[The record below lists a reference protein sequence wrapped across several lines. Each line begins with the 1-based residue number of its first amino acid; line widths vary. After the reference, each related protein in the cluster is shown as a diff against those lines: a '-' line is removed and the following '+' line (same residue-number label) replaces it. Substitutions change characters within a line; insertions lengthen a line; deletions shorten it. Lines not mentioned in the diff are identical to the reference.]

1 MVSLLAPCP
10 AHFVE
15 RSSRA
20 ALYHPSQRTTLER
33 HDASPLENPRMSPDA
48 LKSGDLLAGKY
59 RIERVLGQG
68 GMGVVIAATH
78 LQLGQR
84 VAIKVM
90 RKEVI
95 NDEAVERFLREARAL
110 VRLRSEHVAR
120 VIDVGETAEHVPF
133 MVMEYLEGSDL
144 SDVVHQRG
152 PLPVKDA
159 VEYLLHACEAIAEAH
174 AAGIIH
180 RDLKPANLFLTRA
193 PDGSDS
199 IKVLDFGISKSIEPD
214 EGPQSKKLT
223 ATTTVFGSP
232 AYMSPEQMRSARDA
246 DARSDIWSLGVILYE
261 LLAGVIPFDGATYP
275 DLVLAVNMHTPAAL
289 ATYRRDV
296 PSALEAATFRCFEKK
311 RDNRFSSVADLAEAI
326 APFGHPE
333 AAASARRIGRTMSG
347 VPVPESAVR
356 GGAPID
362 PGSSTVAASITSVA
376 DTTAAQP
383 APRDRRLVIAGTAMG
398 VAGIL
403 IAIFAI
409 TRPGAAPASGSPTLP
424 TLTSASPLITA
435 APLPT
440 AIASA
445 NQADP
450 DPVPTVAVSAA
461 LPLTTATP
469 RAIAAPRAT
478 ASAVAIARPTAVA
491 SPPPVVTATVAPK
504 KSPFDVTIK

>member
-1 MVSLLAPCP
+1 
-10 AHFVE
+10 
-15 RSSRA
+15 
-20 ALYHPSQRTTLER
+20 
-33 HDASPLENPRMSPDA
+33 MSPDA
-48 LKSGDLLAGKY
+48 PKAGDLVAGKY
-59 RIERVLGQG
+59 RIERVLGEG

-84 VAIKVM
+84 VAIKLM
-90 RKEVI
+90 RREVI

-110 VRLRSEHVAR
+110 VRLRSQHVAR
-120 VIDVGETAEHVPF
+120 VIDVGETSDGVPF

-152 PLPVKDA
+152 KLPVKDA

-199 IKVLDFGISKSIEPD
+199 IKVLDFGISKSIEAD
-214 EGPQSKKLT
+214 EGPYAKKLT
-223 ATTTVFGSP
+223 ATTTVIGSP

-275 DLVLAVNMHTPAAL
+275 DLVLAVNMQTPAAFS
-289 ATYRRDV
+289 TYRLDV
-296 PSALEAATFRCFEKK
+296 PAALEAATFRCFEKK
-311 RDNRFSSVADLAEAI
+311 RDDRFASVADLAEAI

-333 AAASARRIGRTMSG
+333 AAAAARRIGRTMSAAQG
-347 VPVPESAVR
+347 PESALK
-356 GGAPID
+356 GAASRTGAAADASI
-362 PGSSTVAASITSVA
+362 SISISMSTAAASITSVA

-383 APRDRRLVIAGTAMG
+383 APRDRRLLLAGAAMG
-398 VAGIL
+398 LAGVL
-403 IAIFAI
+403 IGIFAF
-409 TRPGAAPASGSPTLP
+409 TRPGRAPSTTAT
-424 TLTSASPLITA
+424 TATTMTSASPLITA
-435 APLPT
+435 TTP
-440 AIASA
+440 IASV

-461 LPLTTATP
+461 LPRASPTPPATT
-469 RAIAAPRAT
+469 APRAT
-478 ASAVAIARPTAVA
+478 AIAVAVPSAIPRPTAVA
-491 SPPPVVTATVAPK
+491 APPTIAAPTPTATAK

>member
-1 MVSLLAPCP
+1 
-10 AHFVE
+10 
-15 RSSRA
+15 
-20 ALYHPSQRTTLER
+20 
-33 HDASPLENPRMSPDA
+33 MSPDA
-48 LKSGDLLAGKY
+48 PKAGDLVAGKY
-59 RIERVLGQG
+59 RIERVLGEG
-68 GMGVVIAATH
+68 GMGVVLAATH

-84 VAIKVM
+84 VAIKLM
-90 RKEVI
+90 RREVI

-120 VIDVGETAEHVPF
+120 VIDVGETGDGVPF

-144 SDVVHQRG
+144 SEVVHQRG
-152 PLPVKDA
+152 KLPVKDA

-199 IKVLDFGISKSIEPD
+199 IKVLDFGISKSLEPD
-214 EGPQSKKLT
+214 EGPQAKKLT

-275 DLVLAVNMHTPAAL
+275 DLVLAVNMQTPAAL
-289 ATYRRDV
+289 STYRRDV
-296 PSALEAATFRCFEKK
+296 PAALEAATFRCFEKK
-311 RDNRFSSVADLAEAI
+311 RDDRFASVADLAEAI

-333 AAASARRIGRTMSG
+333 AAAAARRIGRTMSAAQG
-347 VPVPESAVR
+347 PDSALKGSAPR
-356 GGAPID
+356 TGAAADASIS
-362 PGSSTVAASITSVA
+362 SSTAAASITSVA

-383 APRDRRLVIAGTAMG
+383 APRDRRLVVAGAAMG
-398 VAGIL
+398 VAGVL
-403 IAIFAI
+403 IGIFAF
-409 TRPGAAPASGSPTLP
+409 TRPGRAPSTTAATPSTM
-424 TLTSASPLITA
+424 TSASPLITA
-435 APLPT
+435 TT
-440 AIASA
+440 ATTPIASV
-445 NQADP
+445 NQADPAP

-461 LPLTTATP
+461 LPKASPTPPATT
-469 RAIAAPRAT
+469 APRAT
-478 ASAVAIARPTAVA
+478 TSSVASAIARPTAVA
-491 SPPPVVTATVAPK
+491 APPTIAAPIAPPPTATAK